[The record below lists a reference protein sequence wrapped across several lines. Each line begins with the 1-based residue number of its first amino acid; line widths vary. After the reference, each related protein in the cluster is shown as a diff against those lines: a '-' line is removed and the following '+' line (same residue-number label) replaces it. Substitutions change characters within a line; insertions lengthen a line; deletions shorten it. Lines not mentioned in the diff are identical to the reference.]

1 MPRGWRTAVLPPA
14 GLAPGPAFAQGAQL
28 RNRKAN
34 TLKDADFKEIAKE
47 REETLQ
53 AQAVMAH
60 AQLDA
65 RTVSMVLLAMLAVFY
80 TLYFA
85 AEIVLPIT
93 LAIVL
98 NLLLSP
104 AMRFLTNRL
113 RFPRLLAALLL
124 IVVLFGV
131 MAMLLFAISF
141 PASEWI
147 RKAPEAWPQI
157 QKKVSGLAG
166 PIDMVRHAM
175 TQLQHFTEQSGAAV
189 AGGGAGGSVG
199 GVAGG
204 VAPQTAPSGGGG
216 MPSGVGAVGGAILSG
231 TRAFLGQVF
240 TLVLI
245 LFFLLSAGDSLLHR
259 LVEVLPSFADKRRAV
274 EIAREIEG
282 NISMYLATITVMNLL
297 VGTLNGLQVW
307 LFGMGAPLLWGTVA
321 FLLNYIPI
329 LGPLTGVVIFL
340 VVGLLTFPSP
350 WFALVPAGV
359 YLLIHVMEG
368 ETITPMLLAKRF
380 TLNPLLVILSL
391 FFWDWLWGVP
401 GAFLSVPLLAVFKIL
416 CDHVESLTPIGH
428 MLGESQARPKK
439 A

>member
-1 MPRGWRTAVLPPA
+1 MKDDD
-14 GLAPGPAFAQGAQL
+14 AQ
-28 RNRKAN
+28 
-34 TLKDADFKEIAKE
+34 EIAKE
-47 REETLQ
+47 REETRQ
-53 AQAVMAH
+53 AQAVMAS
-60 AQLDA
+60 ANFDA
-65 RTVSMVLLAMLAVFY
+65 RTVSMVMLAVLAVFY
-80 TLYFA
+80 TLYAA
-85 AEIVLPIT
+85 AEFVLPLT

-104 AMRFLTNRL
+104 AMRFLTSRL

-131 MAMLLFAISF
+131 LAMLMFAISF

-147 RKAPEAWPQI
+147 KRAPEAWPEI
-157 QKKVSGLAG
+157 QKKVSVLAG
-166 PIDMVRHAM
+166 PIDTVRHAM
-175 TQLQHFTEQSGAAV
+175 TQLKQFTEQGGG
-189 AGGGAGGSVG
+189 GGGA
-199 GVAGG
+199 
-204 VAPQTAPSGGGG
+204 APAAAPAPGGGG

-231 TRAFLGQVF
+231 TKAFLGQIF
-240 TLVLI
+240 TVVLI

-274 EIAREIEG
+274 SIAREIEG

-297 VGTLNGLQVW
+297 VGVLNGLQVW

-340 VVGLLTFPSP
+340 VVGLLTFSSP
-350 WFALVPAGV
+350 LFALVPAGG
-359 YLLIHVMEG
+359 YLLIHMLEG

-401 GAFLSVPLLAVFKIL
+401 GAFLSVPLLAVFKIF
-416 CDHVESLTPIGH
+416 CDHIESLTPIGH
-428 MLGESQARPKK
+428 MLGESHARPKK

>member
-1 MPRGWRTAVLPPA
+1 M
-14 GLAPGPAFAQGAQL
+14 
-28 RNRKAN
+28 
-34 TLKDADFKEIAKE
+34 KDDDTKEIAKE
-47 REETLQ
+47 REEARQ
-53 AQAVMAH
+53 AQAVMARTDF
-60 AQLDA
+60 DA
-65 RTVSMVLLAMLAVFY
+65 RTVSMVLLAVLAVFY

-113 RFPRLLAALLL
+113 RVPRLLAALLL

-131 MAMLLFAISF
+131 IAMLMFAISF

-147 RKAPEAWPQI
+147 KKAPEAWPEI

-166 PIDMVRHAM
+166 PIEAVRHGLA
-175 TQLQHFTEQSGAAV
+175 QLQHFTEQG
-189 AGGGAGGSVG
+189 GGGAGAGSG
-199 GVAGG
+199 GAMG
-204 VAPQTAPSGGGG
+204 AATPQAASSGGGG
-216 MPSGVGAVGGAILSG
+216 LPSGVGTVGGAILSG
-231 TRAFLGQVF
+231 TKTFLGQVF

-329 LGPLTGVVIFL
+329 LGPLTGVMIFL
-340 VVGLLTFPSP
+340 VVGLLTFSSP

-359 YLLIHVMEG
+359 YLLIHVLEG

-416 CDHVESLTPIGH
+416 CDHIEALTPIGH
-428 MLGESQARPKK
+428 MLGESQTRPKK

>member
-1 MPRGWRTAVLPPA
+1 M
-14 GLAPGPAFAQGAQL
+14 
-28 RNRKAN
+28 
-34 TLKDADFKEIAKE
+34 KDDVREIAKE
-47 REETLQ
+47 REEARE
-53 AQAVMAH
+53 AQAVMAR
-60 AQLDA
+60 AKFDA
-65 RTVSMVLLAMLAVFY
+65 RTVSMVLLAVLAVFY

-104 AMRFLTNRL
+104 AMRFLTSRL
-113 RFPRLLAALLL
+113 RVPRLLAALLL

-131 MAMLLFAISF
+131 VAMLMFAISF

-147 RKAPEAWPQI
+147 KKAPEAWPEI
-157 QKKVSGLAG
+157 QRKVSGLSG
-166 PIDMVRHAM
+166 PINVVRHGM
-175 TQLQHFTEQSGAAV
+175 TQLQHFTEQGAAA
-189 AGGGAGGSVG
+189 AGSGGA
-199 GVAGG
+199 AGA
-204 VAPQTAPSGGGG
+204 APQAAASGGGG

-231 TRAFLGQVF
+231 TKTFLGQVF

-329 LGPLTGVVIFL
+329 LGPLTGVLIFL
-340 VVGLLTFPSP
+340 VVGLLAFSSP

-359 YLLIHVMEG
+359 YLLIHVLEG

-401 GAFLSVPLLAVFKIL
+401 GAFLSVPLLAVFKIF
-416 CDHVESLTPIGH
+416 CDHIESLTPIGH
-428 MLGESQARPKK
+428 MLGESQTRPKK

>member
-1 MPRGWRTAVLPPA
+1 M
-14 GLAPGPAFAQGAQL
+14 FAQGAPL
-28 RNRKAN
+28 RNRKVTA
-34 TLKDADFKEIAKE
+34 LKDDAQEIAKE
-47 REETLQ
+47 REETRQ
-53 AQAVMAH
+53 AQAVMA
-60 AQLDA
+60 AATFDA
-65 RTVSMVLLAMLAVFY
+65 RTVSMVMLAVLGVFY
-80 TLYFA
+80 TLYAA
-85 AEIVLPIT
+85 AEIVLPLT
-93 LAIVL
+93 LAVVL

-104 AMRFLTNRL
+104 AMRFLTSRL
-113 RFPRLLAALLL
+113 RVPRLLAALLL

-131 MAMLLFAISF
+131 VAALLFAISF

-147 RKAPEAWPQI
+147 KRAPEAWPEI
-157 QKKVSGLAG
+157 QKKVSVLAG
-166 PIDMVRHAM
+166 PIDTVRHAM
-175 TQLQHFTEQSGAAV
+175 AQLRQFTEQGG
-189 AGGGAGGSVG
+189 AGGGA
-199 GVAGG
+199 
-204 VAPQTAPSGGGG
+204 APAASGGGG

-231 TRAFLGQVF
+231 TKAFLGQVF
-240 TLVLI
+240 TVLLV

-259 LVEVLPSFADKRRAV
+259 LVEVLPTFADKRRAV
-274 EIAREIEG
+274 SIAREIEG

-297 VGTLNGLQVW
+297 VGILNGLQVW

-350 WFALVPAGV
+350 LFALVPAGV
-359 YLLIHVMEG
+359 YLLIHIMEG

-401 GAFLSVPLLAVFKIL
+401 GAFLSVPLLAVFKIF
-416 CDHVESLTPIGH
+416 CDHIESLTPIGH
-428 MLGESQARPKK
+428 MLGESHARPRK

>member
-1 MPRGWRTAVLPPA
+1 M
-14 GLAPGPAFAQGAQL
+14 
-28 RNRKAN
+28 
-34 TLKDADFKEIAKE
+34 KDDVAKEIAKE
-47 REETLQ
+47 REEARQ
-53 AQAVMAH
+53 AQAVMAN
-60 AQLDA
+60 ADFDA
-65 RTVSMVLLAMLAVFY
+65 RTVSLVLLAVLAVFY

-113 RFPRLLAALLL
+113 RVPRLLAALLL

-131 MAMLLFAISF
+131 VAVLLFAISF

-147 RKAPEAWPQI
+147 KKAPEAWPEI
-157 QKKVSGLAG
+157 RKKVSGLAG
-166 PIDMVRHAM
+166 PIDAIRHGM
-175 TQLQHFTEQSGAAV
+175 TQLQHFTEQGGGGGGAA
-189 AGGGAGGSVG
+189 AGGGGAGG
-199 GVAGG
+199 A
-204 VAPQTAPSGGGG
+204 VAPQAAPAGGGA

-259 LVEVLPSFADKRRAV
+259 LVEVLPTFADKRRAV
-274 EIAREIEG
+274 EIAREIES

-329 LGPLTGVVIFL
+329 LGPLTGVLIFL
-340 VVGLLTFPSP
+340 VVGLLTFSSP

-368 ETITPMLLAKRF
+368 ETITPMLLARRF

-401 GAFLSVPLLAVFKIL
+401 GAFLSVPLLAVFKIF
-416 CDHVESLTPIGH
+416 CDHVEALTPIGH
-428 MLGESQARPKK
+428 MLGESQTRPKR